1 MEAFAIGL
9 AGIGGL
15 IFGSFLN
22 VVVYRVPRK
31 ESIVRPASRC
41 PSCGHDL
48 SVVDNIPVFSWLILR
63 RRCRYCRAPISIRYP
78 AAELLTAGV
87 WMLAVARRE
96 QLTPPGT
103 PADAVGWQLLA
114 FLPFLWVLVALS
126 LIDLE
131 HKILPNKIVYPSVL
145 AAIPLLGV
153 TAALGPGLDPWVRA
167 LFGGAAGAVGF
178 LIVALIS
185 PAGMGMGDVKL
196 AGLIGLFLGY
206 LGWGRLA
213 LGFFAA
219 FALGA
224 ISGIVLMVA
233 GRAGRKT
240 AIPFGPFMALGAIIS
255 ALVGETLLDLYR

>member
-1 MEAFAIGL
+1 MEALAL
-9 AGIGGL
+9 VVAGIGGL

-41 PSCGHDL
+41 TNCGHEL
-48 SVVDNIPVFSWLILR
+48 SALDNIPVVSWVMLR
-63 RRCRYCRAPISIRYP
+63 GRCRYCGTSISIRYP
-78 AAELLTAGV
+78 AAELLTAVV
-87 WMLAVARRE
+87 WIVAVARRE
-96 QLTPPGT
+96 QLAPPGT
-103 PADAVGWQLLA
+103 PADGITWQLLA

-131 HKILPNKIVYPSVL
+131 HKILPNRIVYPSVL
-145 AAIPLLGV
+145 VAVPLLAV
-153 TAALGPGLDPWVRA
+153 AAALGPGLDPWLRA
-167 LFGGAAGAVGF
+167 LLGSLAGAGGF
-178 LIVALIS
+178 LVVALIS

-213 LGFFAA
+213 VGFFAS

-224 ISGIVLMVA
+224 VSGIVLMLA

-240 AIPFGPFMALGAIIS
+240 AIPFGPFMALGALIS
-255 ALVGETLLDLYR
+255 ALAGETLLDLYR